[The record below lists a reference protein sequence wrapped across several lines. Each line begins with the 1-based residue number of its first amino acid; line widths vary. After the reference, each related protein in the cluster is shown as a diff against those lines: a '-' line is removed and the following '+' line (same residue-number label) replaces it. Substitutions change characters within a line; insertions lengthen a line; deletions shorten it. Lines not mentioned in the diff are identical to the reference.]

1 MPISTHEARIIFST
15 VESVGGTVP
24 PELHALA
31 NLDTRVREAVPAK
44 TTPLDNLESVAAM
57 SDTALSKA
65 LHDSAMSLA
74 LDVARQD
81 LLKRLDVQ
89 IPIAISTAL
98 SGAAGDALFKS
109 LRSVVNKH
117 AEALDKVADALPEEV
132 AADQAINLGDKAA
145 AAWRDG
151 PAHAQALDTI
161 LWQIVRPIATDVITH
176 DPTVF
181 NNGQARFFGFFVD
194 LESGVSL
201 DEVAARFNTA
211 HQVKR
216 SRFGG
221 WRALRGTS
229 PIVLNS
235 PSTVQAHLI
244 GLSETARTNAHERY
258 APRPAAETDGSH
270 FVSF

>member
-31 NLDTRVREAVPAK
+31 NLDARVREVGPA
-44 TTPLDNLESVAAM
+44 TTNPLGDLESVTAM
-57 SDTALSKA
+57 SDTELSKA

-81 LLKRLDVQ
+81 LLQRLDVQ
-89 IPIAISTAL
+89 IPLAISTAL
-98 SGAAGDALFKS
+98 RGAAGDALFKS
-109 LRSVVNKH
+109 LRSVVKKH
-117 AEALDKVADALPEEV
+117 ADGLDKVADALPEEV
-132 AADQAINLGDKAA
+132 TADQAITLGDKAA

-161 LWQIVRPIATDVITH
+161 LWHIVRPIATDVITH
-176 DPTVF
+176 DPTVH
-181 NNGQARFFGFFVD
+181 NNGQARFFGFVVD
-194 LESGVSL
+194 LKSGVSL
-201 DEVAARFNTA
+201 DDVAARFNTA

-221 WRALRGTS
+221 WRALRGIS
-229 PIVLNS
+229 PIVLNA
-235 PSTVQAHLI
+235 PSTVQAHI
-244 GLSETARTNAHERY
+244 DGLSETARTNAHERY
-258 APRPAAETDGSH
+258 APKPAAEADGSQ